1 MKKSNSNE
9 EILSRR
15 EFFKKAAKTA
25 LPIFG
30 AIVAGSILN
39 SCEPYEGTV
48 SCRDCTGRCDG
59 GCTGSCQTGCYGDCY
74 LGCKGDCLHGVT
86 VGR

>member
-39 SCEPYEGTV
+39 SCEPFEGTV
-48 SCRDCTGRCDG
+48 TCGDCSGSCDG
-59 GCTGSCQTGCYGDCY
+59 CSGDCWNACTEACMNTCY
-74 LGCKGDCLHGVT
+74 FY
-86 VGR
+86 GR

>member
-1 MKKSNSNE
+1 MEFTTMKKRNSNE

-30 AIVAGSILN
+30 AIVAGSILS
-39 SCEPYEGTV
+39 SCEPFEGTV
-48 SCRDCTGRCDG
+48 SCGDCTATCEG
-59 GCTGSCQTGCYGDCY
+59 GCWGDCWNACTD
-74 LGCKGDCLHGVT
+74 LCLIT
-86 VGR
+86 CYIYGR

>member
-1 MKKSNSNE
+1 MEFTTMKKSNSNE

-48 SCRDCTGRCDG
+48 SCGDCTGTCA
-59 GCTGSCQTGCYGDCY
+59 TGCYGTCY
-74 LGCKGDCLHGVT
+74 RGCNWTCEVTTRHGL
-86 VGR
+86 